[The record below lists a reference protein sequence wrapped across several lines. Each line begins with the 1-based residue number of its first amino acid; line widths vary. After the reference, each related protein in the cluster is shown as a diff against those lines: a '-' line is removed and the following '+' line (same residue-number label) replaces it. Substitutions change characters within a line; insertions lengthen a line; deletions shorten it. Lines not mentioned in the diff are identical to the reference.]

1 MLSRTIN
8 KNSLRFVAAI
18 ITLLGTLLTLQP
30 SSFARDQDTK
40 DQDMSVIARAS
51 SGPLA
56 CEIRKVGVGES
67 VQLTG
72 VVSSSAAVTGN
83 ARFLLTKSG
92 PSGTSNVNQGN
103 AFDLAA
109 GAEMHVSHVTI
120 NLGREDHALVEFV
133 ATSSDGILCHA
144 TADLKF

>member
-1 MLSRTIN
+1 MLFRTID
-8 KNSLRFVAAI
+8 KIAIRFVAALI
-18 ITLLGTLLTLQP
+18 ISLGTLLTLQP
-30 SSFARDQDTK
+30 SSFAM

-51 SGPLA
+51 AGPLA

-120 NLGREDHALVEFV
+120 NLGSDDHALVEFV
-133 ATSSDGILCHA
+133 ATSSDGNLCHA
-144 TADLKF
+144 TAALKL

>member
-8 KNSLRFVAAI
+8 KISMRSVAAI

-30 SSFARDQDTK
+30 SSFARDQDMT
-40 DQDMSVIARAS
+40 VIARAS

-56 CEIRKVGVGES
+56 CEIRKVSVGES

-83 ARFLLTKSG
+83 ARFVLTKSG

-120 NLGREDHALVEFV
+120 NLGLEDHALVEFV

-144 TADLKF
+144 TADLKL

>member
-1 MLSRTIN
+1 MLSRTID
-8 KNSLRFVAAI
+8 KISTRSVAAI
-18 ITLLGTLLTLQP
+18 VISLGALLTLQP
-30 SSFARDQDTK
+30 SSFAGE
-40 DQDMSVIARAS
+40 QDMSVIARAS

-56 CEIRKVGVGES
+56 CEIRKVSVGES

-92 PSGTSNVNQGN
+92 PSGTSNINQGN

-109 GAEMHVSHVTI
+109 GAEINVSHVTI
-120 NLGREDHALVEFV
+120 NLGHEDHAAVEFL
-133 ATSSDGILCHA
+133 ATSSDGIVCHA
-144 TADLKF
+144 TANLEL

>member
-8 KNSLRFVAAI
+8 KISLRSVAAI

-30 SSFARDQDTK
+30 SSFARDQD
-40 DQDMSVIARAS
+40 MSVIARAS

-56 CEIRKVGVGES
+56 CEIRKVSVGGS

-72 VVSSSAAVTGN
+72 VLSSSAAVTGN

-120 NLGREDHALVEFV
+120 NLEREDHALVEFV
-133 ATSSDGILCHA
+133 VTSSDGILCHA
-144 TADLKF
+144 TANLKL

>member
-1 MLSRTIN
+1 MLSRTIR
-8 KNSLRFVAAI
+8 KNSLRSVAAMV
-18 ITLLGTLLTLQP
+18 TLLGTLLTLQP
-30 SSFARDQDTK
+30 SSYAR

-56 CEIRKVGVGES
+56 CEIRKVSVGES

-109 GAEMHVSHVTI
+109 GAEMQVSHVTI
-120 NLGREDHALVEFV
+120 NLGREDNASVEFV
-133 ATSSDGILCHA
+133 ATSNDGISCHA
-144 TADLKF
+144 TANLKF

>member
-1 MLSRTIN
+1 MLFRAIN
-8 KNSLRFVAAI
+8 KISMRSVAAI
-18 ITLLGTLLTLQP
+18 ITLLGALLTLQP
-30 SSFARDQDTK
+30 SCFAR

-56 CEIRKVGVGES
+56 CEIRKVSVGES

-92 PSGTSNVNQGN
+92 PSGTSNINQGS

-133 ATSSDGILCHA
+133 ATSGDGISCHA
-144 TADLKF
+144 TANLKL

>member
-1 MLSRTIN
+1 MLSRAIN
-8 KNSLRFVAAI
+8 KISMRSVAAI

-30 SSFARDQDTK
+30 SSFARDQD
-40 DQDMSVIARAS
+40 MSVIARAS

-56 CEIRKVGVGES
+56 CEIRKVSVGES

-72 VVSSSAAVTGN
+72 VLSSSAAVTGN

-92 PSGTSNVNQGN
+92 PSGTSNINQGN

-120 NLGREDHALVEFV
+120 NLGSDDHALVEFI

-144 TADLKF
+144 TADLKL

>member
-8 KNSLRFVAAI
+8 KISLRSVAAI
-18 ITLLGTLLTLQP
+18 VTLLGTLLTLQP
-30 SSFARDQDTK
+30 SSFAR

-56 CEIRKVGVGES
+56 CEIRKVSVGEA

-92 PSGTSNVNQGN
+92 PSGTSNINQGN

-144 TADLKF
+144 TANLKL

>member
-8 KNSLRFVAAI
+8 KISRRFVAAMV
-18 ITLLGTLLTLQP
+18 TLLGTLLTLQP
-30 SSFARDQDTK
+30 SSFARDQ

-56 CEIRKVGVGES
+56 CEIRKVSVGES

-120 NLGREDHALVEFV
+120 NLVREDNALVEFV
-133 ATSSDGILCHA
+133 ATSNDGISCHA
-144 TADLKF
+144 TANLKF